1 MISVVIVD
9 DQVMIRM
16 AVRGILESA
25 GDIEVIGEADRAAEA
40 IEIVKQQKPAVV
52 LMDLRMPGMD
62 GVEAIRAIV
71 AEPPLSSTRIL
82 VLTTFEGDQD
92 VMAALRAGAH
102 GYLGKAAE
110 PADLIRSVRDVAQ
123 GKAMLSPSAAQS
135 VIDYIAGR
143 SAGAGA
149 PGLSQLATPQQ
160 IRSLTPREREII
172 RFVAQGMDNETIAEK
187 LFISPFTVKT
197 HVNRTMQ
204 KLGVSGRAQL
214 VRVAYEH
221 GLFG

>member
-16 AVRGILESA
+16 AVKGILESA
-25 GDIEVIGEADRAAEA
+25 GDIEVIAEADRAAEA
-40 IEIVKQQKPAVV
+40 IEIVKRQQPAVV

-71 AEPPLSSTRIL
+71 ADPSLSSTRIL

-110 PADLIRSVRDVAQ
+110 PDDLIRSVRDVAD
-123 GKAMLSPSAAQS
+123 GKAMLSPSATQS

-143 SAGAGA
+143 SGDAGHPA
-149 PGLSQLATPQQ
+149 STQLATPQQ

-172 RFVAQGMDNETIAEK
+172 RFVAQGLDNETIAEQ

-197 HVNRTMQ
+197 HLNRSMQ

-221 GLFG
+221 GLVD

>member
-16 AVRGILESA
+16 AVKGILESA

-40 IEIVKQQKPAVV
+40 IEIVKRQKPAVV
-52 LMDLRMPGMD
+52 VMDPRMPGMD
-62 GVEAIRAIV
+62 GVEAIWAIV
-71 AEPPLSSTRIL
+71 AEPSLSSTRIL

-110 PADLIRSVRDVAQ
+110 PADLIRSVQDVAH
-123 GKAMLSPSAAQS
+123 GKAMLSPSATQS
-135 VIDYIAGR
+135 VIVYIAGR
-143 SAGAGA
+143 SGDGGRSA
-149 PGLSQLATPQQ
+149 STQLATPQQ

-172 RFVAQGMDNETIAEK
+172 RLVAKGMDNETIAEQ

-204 KLGVSGRAQL
+204 KLGVRGRAQL

-221 GLFG
+221 GLVN

>member
-9 DQVMIRM
+9 DQIMIRM
-16 AVRGILESA
+16 AVKGILESA

-40 IEIVKQQKPAVV
+40 IETVKRLKPSVV

-62 GVEAIRAIV
+62 GVEAIRIIV
-71 AEPPLSSTRIL
+71 ADQSLSSTRIL

-92 VMAALRAGAH
+92 VMSALRAGAH
-102 GYLGKAAE
+102 GYLGKSAE
-110 PADLIRSVRDVAQ
+110 PDELIRSVRDVAG
-123 GKAMLSPSAAQS
+123 GKAMLSPSATQS

-143 SAGAGA
+143 SADAGVA
-149 PGLSQLATPQQ
+149 ASAQLTTPQQ
-160 IRSLTPREREII
+160 FLRLTPREQEII
-172 RFVAQGMDNETIAEK
+172 RFVAQGLDNETIAER

-197 HVNRTMQ
+197 HVNRSMQ

-214 VRVAYEH
+214 VRIAYEH
-221 GLFG
+221 GLFE